1 MEGHRDS
8 VGAGAFPDPRGR
20 QREGGRYVYILEMQ
34 ILVATPLEAE
44 LVDRI
49 RQVSSNVN
57 VFHEPELLPLP
68 RYPSDHRGDLSFRR
82 DAAAERRFAEL
93 LGQADVLLGVPGETP
108 ESLAA
113 VVRANSRLRWIQAM
127 TAGAGDMVRR
137 ARLTEVELDRVIVT
151 TSSGVHGAQLAEWAC
166 LGLLAFTKNLPR
178 LLADKEARRWN
189 QYAVRELQGQTLLLV
204 GLGGIGRAVA
214 ERAAALG
221 MRVVGV
227 RRSPAVATDAER
239 PLGPADEVHGPEAL
253 PRLVPAADAVVLALP
268 ATPGTDGL
276 FNRALIERL
285 PAHAVVVNVGR
296 GSTMDEAAL
305 IDSLLE
311 GRIAG
316 AALDVSSIE
325 PLPQDSL
332 LWKLP
337 NVLISP
343 HTASVTA
350 AENGRIVDLFC
361 DNIRRFSEGRPLRN
375 IVDVRHYY

>member
-1 MEGHRDS
+1 
-8 VGAGAFPDPRGR
+8 
-20 QREGGRYVYILEMQ
+20 MQ

-49 RQVSSNVN
+49 RQVSSDVN
-57 VFHEPELLPLP
+57 VLHEPELLPPP
-68 RYPSDHRGDLSFRR
+68 RYPADHQGDPNFRR
-82 DAAAERRFAEL
+82 DAAAERRFAGL
-93 LGQADVLLGVPGETP
+93 LGQADVLLGVPSETP

-127 TAGAGDMVRR
+127 TAGAGDVVRR
-137 ARLTEVELDRVIVT
+137 AGLTEAELERVIVT

-166 LGLLAFTKNLPR
+166 FGLLAFTKNLPR
-178 LLADKEARRWN
+178 LLADKEARRWSH
-189 QYAVRELQGQTLLLV
+189 YAVRELQGQSLLLI

-227 RRSPAVATDAER
+227 RRSLAVAADAER
-239 PLGPADEVHGPEAL
+239 PLGPFDQVHGPEAL
-253 PRLVPAADAVVLALP
+253 PTLVPAADAVVLALP
-268 ATPGTDGL
+268 GTPGTNGL
-276 FNRALIERL
+276 FNRALIDRL
-285 PAHAVVVNVGR
+285 PAHAIVVNVGR
-296 GSTMDEAAL
+296 GSTIDEAAL
-305 IDSLLE
+305 IDALSE

-325 PLPQDSL
+325 PLPQDSP

-343 HTASVTA
+343 HTASVTS

-361 DNIRRFSEGRPLRN
+361 DNVRRFLQGRPLRN
-375 IVDVRHYY
+375 VVDIRHYY